1 MLREESAVGRGG
13 TVVEHAERE
22 GALDHESGHCFHHA
36 ARTATVFGKF
46 TNLSDVTAVAD
57 FEHVPRDDK
66 ALALSVVGVEVDVV
80 LGFGFGSEAS
90 RNSTSGRGEHTF
102 VLVRGRILE
111 PDEVL
116 GDATIEASTIGC
128 DVCGGVNTI
137 DDGVSASSRVRSTRS
152 TNTAIDDGVRVDASV
167 EELGWDKSQL
177 TEVAL
182 EVVNRRL
189 DGVGGGIS
197 VVLDAGGQRRLSLGV
212 DEVRELTLQSGTDDG
227 FVVLEL
233 ASLLIDRGHDILNR
247 VFTQLVNR
255 FTSASDRRGR
265 GAEVFT
271 DGADGLVLGAVLLLD
286 VIRSGE
292 RGVLNPRRQTASAI
306 RGRTVVDGR
315 KDVRS
320 EREFHRT
327 LKVDGSLGQL
337 TRQFILNAS
346 DVENILR
353 QVGHVNGTA
362 EHVDVIFHFF
372 TVAEGVLLEGR
383 VLRRVAWVN
392 VSTVEN
398 TEFNRRVWV
407 AVNLPAERSISGF
420 GATFSH
426 GRDWG
431 VLGIDVSDEV
441 RQFFTDTD
449 TTRGKAIAVRA
460 VRKRTLIVEL

>member
-1 MLREESAVGRGG
+1 MLGEESAVGRRG
-13 TVVEHAERE
+13 TVVEHTERE
-22 GALDHESGHCFHHA
+22 GALDHQSGHCFHHA
-36 ARTATVFGKF
+36 ARTTTVFGKF

-80 LGFGFGSEAS
+80 LGFGFRSEAS
-90 RNSTSGRGEHTF
+90 MNGTCGAISDTLVLIRGS
-102 VLVRGRILE
+102 ILE

-116 GDATIEASTIGC
+116 TRTIEASTVGG
-128 DVCGGVNTI
+128 DVGGGIDAVNNRI
-137 DDGVSASSRVRSTRS
+137 SASVRVRSTSS
-152 TNTAIDDGVRVDASV
+152 TSTAIDDGVRVDASV

-212 DEVRELTLQSGTDDG
+212 DEVRELTLQSGADDG

-247 VFTQLVNR
+247 VLTQLVNR
-255 FTSASDRRGR
+255 FASASDRRGR
-265 GAEVFT
+265 SAEVWT
-271 DGADGLVLGAVLLLD
+271 DRADGLDLCTILGLRV
-286 VIRSGE
+286 VRSGE
-292 RGVLNPRRQTASAI
+292 QVVLNPSRETASAI

-315 KDVRS
+315 EDVRG

-346 DVENILR
+346 DVENILS

-420 GATFSH
+420 
-426 GRDWG
+426 
-431 VLGIDVSDEV
+431 
-441 RQFFTDTD
+441 
-449 TTRGKAIAVRA
+449 
-460 VRKRTLIVEL
+460 

>member
-1 MLREESAVGRGG
+1 MLGEESAVCRGG

-36 ARTATVFGKF
+36 ARTTTIFGKF
-46 TNLSDVTAVAD
+46 SNLSDVAAVAD
-57 FEHVPRDDK
+57 FEHIPRDDK

-80 LGFGFGSEAS
+80 LGFGFRSEATM
-90 RNSTSGRGEHTF
+90 NGGGGAKGDTL
-102 VLVRGRILE
+102 VLVRGSILE
-111 PDEVL
+111 PDKVL
-116 GDATIEASTIGC
+116 SRTVEASTVGGDIGSEV
-128 DVCGGVNTI
+128 DAVNNRI
-137 DDGVSASSRVRSTRS
+137 SASSRIRSTTS
-152 TNTAIDDGVRVDASV
+152 TSTAIDDGVWVDASV

-212 DEVRELTLQSGTDDG
+212 DEVRELTLQSGTNDG

-247 VFTQLVNR
+247 VLTQLVNR
-255 FTSASDRRGR
+255 LTSASDRRGR
-265 GAEVFT
+265 GAEVWT
-271 DGADGLVLGAVLLLD
+271 DRADGLGLGTVLLLG

-292 RGVLNPRRQTASAI
+292 QVVLNPRRQTASAI
-306 RGRTVVDGR
+306 RSRTIVEGW
-315 KDVRS
+315 KDVRG

-383 VLRRVAWVN
+383 VLRRIAWVN

-420 GATFSH
+420 
-426 GRDWG
+426 
-431 VLGIDVSDEV
+431 
-441 RQFFTDTD
+441 
-449 TTRGKAIAVRA
+449 
-460 VRKRTLIVEL
+460 

>member
-1 MLREESAVGRGG
+1 LLGEETAVGRGG

-36 ARTATVFGKF
+36 ARTATIFGKF
-46 TNLSDVTAVAD
+46 SNLSDVTAVAD

-66 ALALSVVGVEVDVV
+66 ALALSVVGVEVDVG
-80 LGFGFGSEAS
+80 LGFGFRSEAS
-90 RNSTSGRGEHTF
+90 RNGTCGAKDDTLI
-102 VLVRGRILE
+102 LVRGSILK
-111 PDEVL
+111 PDKVL
-116 GDATIEASTIGC
+116 SRTVEASTVRGGIG
-128 DVCGGVNTI
+128 GEI
-137 DDGVSASSRVRSTRS
+137 DAIDNRISASGRVRGARGTS
-152 TNTAIDDGVRVDASV
+152 IDNGIWVNASM

-189 DGVGGGIS
+189 DGVGGGVSGVADARHRGRTS
-197 VVLDAGGQRRLSLGV
+197 VTRLRV
-212 DEVRELTLQSGTDDG
+212 NEVSELTLQSGTDNG

-233 ASLLIDRGHDILNR
+233 ASLLIDRSHDVLNR
-247 VFTQLVNR
+247 VFSQLVNR
-255 FTSASDRRGR
+255 FASADDRRRR
-265 GAEVFT
+265 GAEVF
-271 DGADGLVLGAVLLLD
+271 ADGTDVLVLSAILLLGILAGRKK
-286 VIRSGE
+286 VI
-292 RGVLNPRRQTASAI
+292 LNPSRETASTIWSRAVI
-306 RGRTVVDGR
+306 DGGEDVGR
-315 KDVRS
+315 

-383 VLRRVAWVN
+383 VLRRIAWVN

-407 AVNLPAERSISGF
+407 AVNLPAERSISRF
-420 GATFSH
+420 
-426 GRDWG
+426 
-431 VLGIDVSDEV
+431 
-441 RQFFTDTD
+441 
-449 TTRGKAIAVRA
+449 
-460 VRKRTLIVEL
+460 

>member
-1 MLREESAVGRGG
+1 MLGEESAVGRGG

-80 LGFGFGSEAS
+80 LGFGFGSEATMNGTCGAIS
-90 RNSTSGRGEHTF
+90 DTLVLIRGS
-102 VLVRGRILE
+102 ILE

-116 GDATIEASTIGC
+116 SRTIEASTVGG
-128 DVCGGVNTI
+128 DVGGGIDAVNNRI
-137 DDGVSASSRVRSTRS
+137 SASSRVRSTRS
-152 TNTAIDDGVRVDASV
+152 TSTAIDDGVRVDASV

-247 VFTQLVNR
+247 VLTQLVNR

-271 DGADGLVLGAVLLLD
+271 DGADGLVLGAVLLLS
-286 VIRSGE
+286 VVSSGE
-292 RGVLNPRRQTASAI
+292 GGVLNPSRQTASAI

-315 KDVRS
+315 KDVRG

-398 TEFNRRVWV
+398 TEFNRGVWV

-449 TTRGKAIAVRA
+449 TTRGKAIAGRA